1 MADVKEI
8 YSHLDSLF
16 PRSLSCSWDNDGLMV
31 CPDSSGKVKKV
42 LLALD
47 VTQKVANEAICG
59 GYDVIISHHPLIFRP
74 LRQLSEEFAGAAVPM
89 KLFSAGISVISLHTR
104 FDAGEGGINDTLASL
119 GLSDAFDSSKADLS
133 KIGKCSD
140 GNNLYIN
147 EVLHKTHIEVG
158 ERGTKAGAVTSVA
171 INKETAIEFD
181 KVQIVTLDRP
191 FVYMIF
197 DNETSMPIFIGAVA
211 DIQQ

>member
-74 LRQLSEEFAGAAVPM
+74 LR
-89 KLFSAGISVISLHTR
+89 
-104 FDAGEGGINDTLASL
+104 
-119 GLSDAFDSSKADLS
+119 
-133 KIGKCSD
+133 
-140 GNNLYIN
+140 
-147 EVLHKTHIEVG
+147 
-158 ERGTKAGAVTSVA
+158 
-171 INKETAIEFD
+171 
-181 KVQIVTLDRP
+181 
-191 FVYMIF
+191 
-197 DNETSMPIFIGAVA
+197 
-211 DIQQ
+211 